1 MEGKRKR
8 QSFRRKEIRE
18 IMCNSFFKTVLGR
31 DLCQHNVNITKGI
44 QNNVEKN
51 SEMRGETLMRIREQ
65 TNTQQINKKEAMW
78 GASQM
83 LGKDSIIISSEW

>member
-1 MEGKRKR
+1 M
-8 QSFRRKEIRE
+8 
-18 IMCNSFFKTVLGR
+18 
-31 DLCQHNVNITKGI
+31 
-44 QNNVEKN
+44 EKN